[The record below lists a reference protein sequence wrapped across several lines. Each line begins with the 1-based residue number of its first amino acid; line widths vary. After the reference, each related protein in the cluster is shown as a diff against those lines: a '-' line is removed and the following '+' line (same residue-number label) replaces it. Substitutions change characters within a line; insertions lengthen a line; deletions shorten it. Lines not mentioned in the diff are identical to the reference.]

1 MGWGEGWSF
10 GGRSKKGST
19 GGTFSS
25 GMDEQFLAS
34 GVGTPPIPPV
44 KKTLLFPPQVW
55 KVLNPHLAK
64 PPLPPG
70 LGENLRFPKAQ

>member
-1 MGWGEGWSF
+1 
-10 GGRSKKGST
+10 
-19 GGTFSS
+19 
-25 GMDEQFLAS
+25 MDEQFLAS

-55 KVLNPHLAK
+55 KILNPHLAK

-70 LGENLRFPKAQ
+70 VGENLRLPNAP